1 MPQNK
6 NLSRRDALKTLVAA
20 TGAVALTSLPS
31 QWTKPVVEVGALPA
45 HAQGSFTI
53 NLVSADFP
61 GGDSNCRADDSL
73 IEIIFTY
80 NDPTGNVTTGTTSP
94 TATNGTYDGSLLNFY
109 IKMSPS
115 GLDGTNDWPLNSP
128 DISMSPDSD
137 EYTGTITVL
146 YCVPYGEMTS
156 PPYPEA
162 KGEDSTAYGRFYLQ
176 NDIGLIS
183 NSISIKKNNPQK

>member
-6 NLSRRDALKTLVAA
+6 NLSRRDALKTLAAA
-20 TGAVALTSLPS
+20 TGAVALTSLPNK
-31 QWTKPVVEVGALPA
+31 WATPVVEVGALPA

-94 TATNGTYDGSLLNFY
+94 TATNGTYDGSIIDVY
-109 IKMSPS
+109 IEMYPS
-115 GLDGTNDWPLNSP
+115 RAGGPQQWPLNNLNITLSQN
-128 DISMSPDSD
+128 SN

-146 YCVPYGEMTS
+146 YCVPFGAMAS
-156 PPYPEA
+156 PPYPET
-162 KGEDSTAYGRFYLQ
+162 KDEDDTASGRFHLQ
-176 NDIGLIS
+176 NDIGLVS
-183 NSISIKKNNPQK
+183 NSISIKKDNPKK